1 MVNKEENELDL
12 QKVYDNASYLPEE
25 YRNRLGEYFDS
36 TGDTVWK
43 LQNFPKYV
51 PRQSITRFLTRH
63 EIFKHVLDVQGSV
76 VEVGV
81 LGGGSLLSWAHLSSI
96 FEYLNYQR
104 RIIGFDVFGDDISPS
119 EKDETGSSLDQYRQG
134 NMGLDSYNDNQES
147 VEVFDMN
154 RFLSSEPKV
163 ELIKGLA
170 EDSIPRYL
178 AKNPETVVSLLYLD
192 VNLYEPTRAAIEH
205 FFPRMPKGAVIVFDE
220 LNDRGL
226 PGETLALIDTI
237 GIRNLAIKRF
247 SHDTKI
253 SYAVLD

>member
-1 MVNKEENELDL
+1 MVDKEENELDL

-36 TGDTVWK
+36 KGDTVWK

-134 NMGLDSYNDNQES
+134 NMGLDSYNDILEG

-170 EDSIPRYL
+170 EASIPRYL
-178 AKNPETVVSLLYLD
+178 EKSPETVVSLLYLD

-237 GIRNLAIKRF
+237 GIRNLSIKRF

>member
-119 EKDETGSSLDQYRQG
+119 VKDETGSSLDQYRQG
-134 NMGLDSYNDNQES
+134 NMGLDSYNDIQES

>member
-134 NMGLDSYNDNQES
+134 NMGLDSYNDIQES

>member
-1 MVNKEENELDL
+1 MADKDKHELDL
-12 QKVYDNASYLPEE
+12 QKVYDNASYLQEE
-25 YRNRLGEYFDS
+25 YRNRLGKYFD
-36 TGDTVWK
+36 TKGDTVWK

-51 PRQSITRFLTRH
+51 PRQSLTRFLTRH

-104 RIIGFDVFGDDISPS
+104 RIIGFDAFGDEVSPC
-119 EKDETGSSLDQYRQG
+119 EKDETGSSLHQYRQG
-134 NMGLDSYNDNQES
+134 NMGLDSYDDILES

-163 ELIKGLA
+163 ELVKGLA
-170 EDSIPRYL
+170 EDSIPEYL
-178 AKNPETVVSLLYLD
+178 AKNPETIVSLLYLD
-192 VNLYEPTRAAIEH
+192 VNLYEPTKAALEH
-205 FFPRMPKGAVIVFDE
+205 FFPRMPKGGVIVFDE
-220 LNDRGL
+220 VNDRGL

-247 SHDTKI
+247 HYDTKI

>member
-134 NMGLDSYNDNQES
+134 NMGLDSYNDIQEA

-170 EDSIPRYL
+170 EDSIPKYL